1 MRAKFPQF
9 DRPSPGRGHPIAYG
23 PVIACAI
30 ARHADKVTSTS
41 AVGSSSRRHQ
51 LIGRLRDQVLA
62 QVRCVGSI
70 SGAGGRARAVFR
82 HACKMG
88 VEGIVSKRLGSRYR
102 SGRSP
107 DWLKFKNPFAPT
119 VKREA
124 TGKNTGRRPTARTSL
139 SS

>member
-62 QVRCVGSI
+62 RVRWRRIDQRRGWTRAGRLPPRSHAWAGRSVEAELALSFRPLAGLAQDEEPDLR
-70 SGAGGRARAVFR
+70 GGEAGG
-82 HACKMG
+82 
-88 VEGIVSKRLGSRYR
+88 EGQASR
-102 SGRSP
+102 
-107 DWLKFKNPFAPT
+107 
-119 VKREA
+119 
-124 TGKNTGRRPTARTSL
+124 
-139 SS
+139 

>member
-62 QVRCVGSI
+62 RVRWRRIDQRRGWTR
-70 SGAGGRARAVFR
+70 AGRLPPRLQDGRGR
-82 HACKMG
+82 HR
-88 VEGIVSKRLGSRYR
+88 VEAAWLALPLG
-102 SGRSP
+102 
-107 DWLKFKNPFAPT
+107 PFAGL
-119 VKREA
+119 A
-124 TGKNTGRRPTARTSL
+124 
-139 SS
+139 

>member
-62 QVRCVGSI
+62 RVRWRRIDQRRGWTRAGRLPPRLQARARHSVEAEGLALSFRPLA
-70 SGAGGRARAVFR
+70 GLAQDEEPDLRGGEAGG
-82 HACKMG
+82 
-88 VEGIVSKRLGSRYR
+88 EGQASR
-102 SGRSP
+102 
-107 DWLKFKNPFAPT
+107 
-119 VKREA
+119 
-124 TGKNTGRRPTARTSL
+124 
-139 SS
+139 